1 MSVRSPGAPDGP
13 KAVSQPTASARADA
27 PVILVVEDDR
37 DIRSM
42 IAKGLGLTYT
52 VYEAHDG
59 QHALEVLATIATPV
73 AIVCDVNMPRLD
85 GLSLARQ
92 LKKDAQKRAIPI
104 VFLTAKSS
112 PLDVIEG
119 INAGARHYLTKPFKM
134 TELIDKVDAVT
145 GAKKR

>member
-1 MSVRSPGAPDGP
+1 
-13 KAVSQPTASARADA
+13 
-27 PVILVVEDDR
+27 
-37 DIRSM
+37 M

-59 QHALEVLATIATPV
+59 QHALELLQVIAIP
-73 AIVCDVNMPRLD
+73 AAMVCDVNMPRLD

-92 LKKDAQKRAIPI
+92 LKKDPQRKAIPI

-134 TELIDKVDAVT
+134 TELIEKVDAVS